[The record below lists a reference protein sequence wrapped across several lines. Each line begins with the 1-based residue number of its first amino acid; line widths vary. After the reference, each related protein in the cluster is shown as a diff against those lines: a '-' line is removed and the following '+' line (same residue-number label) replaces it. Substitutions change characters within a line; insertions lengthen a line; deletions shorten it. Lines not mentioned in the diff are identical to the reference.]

1 MWHLATFTK
10 VTNSTA
16 CVVSPRASKDLWCAG
31 IYARH
36 DFANKPLEHS
46 IQHISSREITQD
58 TYEPALT
65 PAILTAVSQK
75 HDMTCRCRPWEKD
88 SNWDTWDLSQTCNSV
103 GILPTRSCAILGPLD
118 QPCLGTNPSTASGW
132 STRRCVPI
140 EFVPPSIHK
149 LPEILCG
156 LILSIASIKVRF
168 DEMSKNLGKLE

>member
-1 MWHLATFTK
+1 MFYTSCDDTLALSGDWDMWHLATFTK

-16 CVVSPRASKDLWCAG
+16 CVVSPRAAKDLWCAG

-75 HDMTCRCRPWEKD
+75 HDMTCRCRPWEKIPIG
-88 SNWDTWDLSQTCNSV
+88 TLGTCHR
-103 GILPTRSCAILGPLD
+103 LAILLGFFPQGHVPFSAPWINHVLGRIHPQHLVGRLGD
-118 QPCLGTNPSTASGW
+118 VCL
-132 STRRCVPI
+132 
-140 EFVPPSIHK
+140 
-149 LPEILCG
+149 
-156 LILSIASIKVRF
+156 
-168 DEMSKNLGKLE
+168 